1 MNVEVKVNDQ
11 SIDTVEYITVHVG
24 DMLLGVDIAAVDEI
38 IRYVEPTFVPHAPPI
53 VRGVLNL
60 RGEVITVLDFAM
72 MLGLP
77 AAETSRQSRIVITRS
92 QGERIGLCVDRVG
105 DVVNITSDDLDATP
119 CNIDASH
126 VPFVRGACQL
136 PEGIIAILD
145 IESLLEKDYSAGPV
159 IA

>member
-1 MNVEVKVNDQ
+1 MNDEIKANDQ
-11 SIDTVEYITVHVG
+11 PVDMIEYITVHVG
-24 DMLLGVDIAAVDEI
+24 DMLLGVDIAVVDEI
-38 IRYVEPTFVPHAPPI
+38 IRYVEPTLVPHAPPI

-77 AAETSRQSRIVITRS
+77 AAEGSRQSRIVIVRFH
-92 QGERIGLCVDRVG
+92 GERIGLCVDRVG
-105 DVVNITSDDLDATP
+105 DVVNITSDDLDTTP

-126 VPFVRGACQL
+126 APFVRGAYQL

-145 IESLLEKDYSAGPV
+145 IESVLEKDYSAGPA